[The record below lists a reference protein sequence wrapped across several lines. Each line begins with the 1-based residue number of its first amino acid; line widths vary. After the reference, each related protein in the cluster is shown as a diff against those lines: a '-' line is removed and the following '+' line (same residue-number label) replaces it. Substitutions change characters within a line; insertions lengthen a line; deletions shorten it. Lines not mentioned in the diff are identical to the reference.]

1 MNNFPTAENI
11 WFVEAHTCFQLFNFV
26 CLAAIS
32 LKVSAKLTRN
42 KFKNITASYLLTSY
56 LISSVKMLRMSNP
69 VLFTMDWSQ
78 NLIFSRWDRSQTM
91 IRTSH
96 FQLNLE
102 KFFCDFLGQKWFQK
116 FSPNLDWKV
125 MAFWTQKIV
134 FKMSYRCFPLG
145 GASDAPPPN
154 RVNGDSNVL

>member
-56 LISSVKMLRMSNP
+56 IISSVRMLIMSNP
-69 VLFTMDWSQ
+69 VLFTMDQ
-78 NLIFSRWDRSQTM
+78 IGKKALTLFPYCYLKHRVGAKLIPPFILLCRILTLR
-91 IRTSH
+91 IIFEFYFRKK
-96 FQLNLE
+96 
-102 KFFCDFLGQKWFQK
+102 KFFFIKQKLLETMK
-116 FSPNLDWKV
+116 K
-125 MAFWTQKIV
+125 
-134 FKMSYRCFPLG
+134 
-145 GASDAPPPN
+145 
-154 RVNGDSNVL
+154 

>member
-56 LISSVKMLRMSNP
+56 IISSVKMLRMSNP
-69 VLFTMDWSQ
+69 VLFTMVATDQSHHRNKTRKGQDHWFLPNQSDYSLFAA
-78 NLIFSRWDRSQTM
+78 LILLWYWNYNCVLQTNNDS
-91 IRTSH
+91 SH
-96 FQLNLE
+96 W
-102 KFFCDFLGQKWFQK
+102 LGQNYISCPFLVTFLW
-116 FSPNLDWKV
+116 
-125 MAFWTQKIV
+125 
-134 FKMSYRCFPLG
+134 
-145 GASDAPPPN
+145 
-154 RVNGDSNVL
+154 

>member
-56 LISSVKMLRMSNP
+56 IISSVRMLIMSNP
-69 VLFTMDWSQ
+69 VLFTMAKMFMFELDKQYMIGVRMPKIETFYYTAGKGLYSPSAYCLFLYQ
-78 NLIFSRWDRSQTM
+78 NIF
-91 IRTSH
+91 
-96 FQLNLE
+96 L
-102 KFFCDFLGQKWFQK
+102 
-116 FSPNLDWKV
+116 
-125 MAFWTQKIV
+125 A
-134 FKMSYRCFPLG
+134 
-145 GASDAPPPN
+145 
-154 RVNGDSNVL
+154 